1 MSVADRSRVAARVVP
16 TGNRALEESFISP
29 VTRRPLARAG
39 AGQTLMTDDGS
50 ERFPILA
57 GDVPD
62 LRPGA
67 VALPEEEM
75 AAVDS
80 RMEQLWERGER
91 DPEPPRVIT
100 LATARAAR
108 GFWRTVA
115 RTESAAYARWW
126 LRGRRPYTQ
135 ADSMA
140 IYREV
145 TDTYPNA
152 LRRLVWVTTGR
163 SVGTAPIETFKRLS
177 LEPILELMRAEGLR
191 SVLDFGCGWG
201 ANTILLCQQ
210 APAAQVWSFDASPY
224 RVLSARYNL
233 ERLKLAP
240 YRLFVADGSRLPLP
254 DGSVD
259 LVFTTHVLEQMA
271 EVLPAALAEI
281 HRVARR
287 FAVHV
292 EPGTR
297 FARWPH
303 RLRVRRLGYPRDIAE
318 RARTLGWTVREH
330 RPAEPGWG
338 KAPGE
343 LIVLAR

>member
-1 MSVADRSRVAARVVP
+1 MSVTDCPRAAAGP
-16 TGNRALEESFISP
+16 AATGNRALDGAFVSP

-39 AGQTLMTDDGS
+39 ASQALVTDDGA
-50 ERFPILA
+50 ERFPIVA

-67 VALPEEEM
+67 VPLTAHEV
-75 AAVDS
+75 AAVDA
-80 RMEQLWERGER
+80 RLDQLWESG
-91 DPEPPRVIT
+91 DCGPESPRAVT
-100 LATARAAR
+100 PASPRQARA
-108 GFWRTVA
+108 FWRTVA
-115 RTESAAYARWW
+115 RAESGAYARWW

-152 LRRLVWVTTGR
+152 LRRQVWVTAGG

-177 LEPILELMRAEGLR
+177 LDPILELMRAEGLR

-201 ANTILLCQQ
+201 ANIILLRQL
-210 APAAQVWSFDASPY
+210 APDAQVWSFDASPY

-233 ERLKLAP
+233 ERLGLAP

-254 DGSVD
+254 DGSID

-303 RLRVRRLGYPRDIAE
+303 RLRVRRLGYPSDIVE
-318 RARTLGWTVREH
+318 RTRALGWTVREH

>member
-1 MSVADRSRVAARVVP
+1 MSVTDRPAKTPRLLPA
-16 TGNRALEESFISP
+16 GNRALDGTFVSP
-29 VTRRPLARAG
+29 VTRRPLARAA
-39 AGQTLMTDDGS
+39 AGPLLTTEDGR
-50 ERFPILA
+50 ERYPILP

-67 VALPEEEM
+67 VAVPVDEVE
-75 AAVDS
+75 AVEARLDH
-80 RMEQLWERGER
+80 LWEHAARG
-91 DPEPPRVIT
+91 PEAVPVIAPASPRE
-100 LATARAAR
+100 AR
-108 GFWRTVA
+108 GFWRAVA
-115 RTESAAYARWW
+115 RAEAAAYARWW
-126 LRGRRPYTQ
+126 LRGCPSYTQ

-140 IYREV
+140 VYREV

-152 LRRLVWVTTGR
+152 RRRRVWVTTGA
-163 SVGTAPIETFKRLS
+163 SVGTAPLETFKRLS
-177 LEPILELMRAEGLR
+177 LEPVLALMRAEGLR

-201 ANTILLCQQ
+201 ANTILLRQE
-210 APAAQVWSFDASPY
+210 APDVEVWSFDASPY

-233 ERLKLAP
+233 ERLKLGP

-259 LVFTTHVLEQMA
+259 LVFTMHVLEQMA

-281 HRVARR
+281 RRVARR

-292 EPGTR
+292 EPGTT

-303 RLRVRRLGYPRDIAE
+303 RLRVRRLGYPRDIVARS
-318 RARTLGWTVREH
+318 RALGWTVREH

>member
-1 MSVADRSRVAARVVP
+1 MRVVDRSRAEARTVP
-16 TGNRALEESFISP
+16 AGNRVLEGTFISP
-29 VTRRPLARAG
+29 VTRRPLVRAA
-39 AGQTLMTDDGS
+39 AGHDLVTEDEA

-67 VALPEEEM
+67 VALTGEEM
-75 AAVDS
+75 AAVDA
-80 RMEQLWERGER
+80 RLDQLWENGDRG
-91 DPEPPRVIT
+91 PEPPRTIT
-100 LATARAAR
+100 PANARAAR

-115 RTESAAYARWW
+115 RAESSAYARWW

-152 LRRLVWVTTGR
+152 LRRRVWVTMGR

-177 LEPILELMRAEGLR
+177 LEPILDLMRAEGLR

-201 ANTILLCQQ
+201 ANTILLRQQ
-210 APAAQVWSFDASPY
+210 APNAQVWSFDASPY

-254 DGSVD
+254 DGSID

-303 RLRVRRLGYPRDIAE
+303 RLRVRRLGYPRDIVE
-318 RARTLGWTVREH
+318 RSQALGWTVREH

>member
-1 MSVADRSRVAARVVP
+1 
-16 TGNRALEESFISP
+16 
-29 VTRRPLARAG
+29 
-39 AGQTLMTDDGS
+39 
-50 ERFPILA
+50 
-57 GDVPD
+57 
-62 LRPGA
+62 
-67 VALPEEEM
+67 
-75 AAVDS
+75 
-80 RMEQLWERGER
+80 
-91 DPEPPRVIT
+91 
-100 LATARAAR
+100 
-108 GFWRTVA
+108 
-115 RTESAAYARWW
+115 
-126 LRGRRPYTQ
+126 
-135 ADSMA
+135 
-140 IYREV
+140 
-145 TDTYPNA
+145 
-152 LRRLVWVTTGR
+152 
-163 SVGTAPIETFKRLS
+163 
-177 LEPILELMRAEGLR
+177 MRAEGLR

-201 ANTILLCQQ
+201 ANTILLRQQ
-210 APAAQVWSFDASPY
+210 APDAQVWSFDASPY

-303 RLRVRRLGYPRDIAE
+303 RLRVRRLGYPRDIVE
-318 RARTLGWTVREH
+318 RSRALGWTVREH

>member
-1 MSVADRSRVAARVVP
+1 MSVSERPRAAARP
-16 TGNRALEESFISP
+16 AAGNRALEASFVSP
-29 VTRRPLARAG
+29 VTRRPLSRAG
-39 AGQTLMTDDGS
+39 AELLSDDGV

-67 VALPEEEM
+67 RPLSADEVG
-75 AAVDS
+75 AVTARLD
-80 RMEQLWERGER
+80 ELWEAGER
-91 DPEPPRVIT
+91 GPESPRAIAPADPAARRRFWRAV
-100 LATARAAR
+100 ARA
-108 GFWRTVA
+108 
-115 RTESAAYARWW
+115 ESAAYARWW
-126 LRGRRPYTQ
+126 LGGRRPYTQ

-140 IYREV
+140 VYREV

-152 LRRLVWVTTGR
+152 LRRRVWVTTGD

-177 LEPILELMRAEGLR
+177 LAPIVSLMRAEGVR

-201 ANTILLCQQ
+201 ANSILLRQECPE
-210 APAAQVWSFDASPY
+210 AEVWSFDASPY

-233 ERLKLAP
+233 ERLGLGP

-254 DGSVD
+254 DGAVD

-271 EVLPAALAEI
+271 EVLPQALAEI
-281 HRVARR
+281 RRVARR

-318 RARTLGWTVREH
+318 RARALGWTVREH
-330 RPAEPGWG
+330 RPAVPGWG

>member
-1 MSVADRSRVAARVVP
+1 MVDRSRADARTVP
-16 TGNRALEESFISP
+16 SGNRALDGVFISP
-29 VTRRPLARAG
+29 VTRRPLARAAEGHVLVSEDG
-39 AGQTLMTDDGS
+39 A
-50 ERFPILA
+50 ERFPIIVR
-57 GDVPD
+57 DVPD

-67 VALPEEEM
+67 VALTAEEV
-75 AAVDS
+75 AAVDA
-80 RMEQLWERGER
+80 RLDQLWESGER
-91 DPEPPRVIT
+91 GPEASREIVP
-100 LATARAAR
+100 ANARATR

-115 RTESAAYARWW
+115 RAESAAYARWW

-152 LRRLVWVTTGR
+152 LRRRVWVTTGR
-163 SVGTAPIETFKRLS
+163 SVGTASIETFKRLS
-177 LEPILELMRAEGLR
+177 LAPILELMRAEGLR

-201 ANTILLCQQ
+201 ANTILLRQQ
-210 APAAQVWSFDASPY
+210 APDAQVWSFDASPY

-318 RARTLGWTVREH
+318 RARALGWTVREH

>member
-1 MSVADRSRVAARVVP
+1 MSVTDRPGAAARLVRA
-16 TGNRALEESFISP
+16 GNRALDGTFVSP
-29 VTRRPLARAG
+29 VTRRPIARA
-39 AGQTLMTDDGS
+39 AGGTWLATEDGT
-50 ERFPILA
+50 ERYPVLA

-67 VALPEEEM
+67 VALPAEEVE
-75 AAVDS
+75 AVEARLDH
-80 RMEQLWERGER
+80 LWEHGARG
-91 DPEPPRVIT
+91 PEAAPAVAPAGPRE
-100 LATARAAR
+100 AR
-108 GFWRTVA
+108 GFWRAVA
-115 RTESAAYARWW
+115 RAEAAAYARWW
-126 LRGRRPYTQ
+126 LRGRPAYTQ
-135 ADSMA
+135 ADSMSV
-140 IYREV
+140 YREV

-152 LRRLVWVTTGR
+152 RRRRVWVTTGA
-163 SVGTAPIETFKRLS
+163 SVGTAPLETFKRLT
-177 LEPILELMRAEGLR
+177 LEPVLALMRAEGLR

-201 ANTILLCQQ
+201 VNTILLRQQ
-210 APAAQVWSFDASPY
+210 APDAQVWSFDASPY

-233 ERLKLAP
+233 ERLGLAP

-254 DGSVD
+254 DASVD

-271 EVLPAALAEI
+271 EVLPGALAEI
-281 HRVARR
+281 RRVARR

-303 RLRVRRLGYPRDIAE
+303 RLRVRRLGYPADIAE
-318 RARTLGWTVREH
+318 RARALGWTIREH